1 MRLNFVQ
8 PNHKSEL
15 VGIFGFLLANHDK
28 ATLQHF
34 SALTKKRSLLAALFE
49 KKRQVGTNFFFNPA
63 KNRCC
68 YV

>member
-8 PNHKSEL
+8 SNHKSEL

-49 KKRQVGTNFFFNPA
+49 KKTPGWYQFFLQSS
-63 KNRCC
+63 
-68 YV
+68 